1 MYRHILSPVTAVT
14 LFAVVGLLSSVGS
27 VPLQAEE
34 RISVTL
40 KDGRTLEGVVDARS
54 NGHDLWLRFTE
65 PGIALSMPVSWASVQ
80 RAQRADQLLSV
91 TQLRALAGQI
101 KTELPEEF
109 FASES
114 VLDSAAGEAS
124 GNKAGFSSQQPGSGP
139 SVDVGE
145 VLSLQIF
152 AELANWD
159 RDVEP
164 DGFEVSVL
172 PLDRDRNI
180 VPVAGSVM
188 MRLIGER
195 QRRPDGQRLFSDLQ
209 RWSVRAQ
216 GRDFGPEGAIF
227 QFPFQTIHPELD
239 LELLPVA
246 MLNVRLGAFHQ
257 GVFEASTPVPL
268 RRFNPVRDRLQ
279 SRHGHRWF
287 PNELTE
293 QTRQHYS
300 WIEGFPDR

>member
-1 MYRHILSPVTAVT
+1 MIFAVLGSLSPAV
-14 LFAVVGLLSSVGS
+14 S

-34 RISVTL
+34 QVAVTL

-54 NGHDLWLRFTE
+54 NGHYLWLRFTE

-80 RAQRADQLLSV
+80 TAQQADQLLSV
-91 TQLRALAGQI
+91 TQLRGLAGRI
-101 KTELPEEF
+101 KTELPEDF
-109 FASES
+109 FESELAS
-114 VLDSAAGEAS
+114 DSSALEGFS
-124 GNKAGFSSQQPGSGP
+124 NKPGFSSQPSGSKLP
-139 SVDVGE
+139 VAVGA
-145 VLSLQIF
+145 VVCLRVF
-152 AELANWD
+152 AELASWD

-172 PLDRDRNI
+172 PLDRERRI

-195 QRRPDGQRLFSDLQ
+195 RRRPDGQHSFSDLQ

-216 GRDFGPEGAIF
+216 GRDFGPQGAVF
-227 QFPFQTIHPELD
+227 QFPFQTIQPELD

-257 GVFEASTPVPL
+257 GIFEASIPVPL
-268 RRFNPVRDRLQ
+268 RQFNPVRDRFQL
-279 SRHGHRWF
+279 RHGHRWF

-300 WIEGFPDR
+300 WIEAFPDR

>member
-1 MYRHILSPVTAVT
+1 MI
-14 LFAVVGLLSSVGS
+14 FAVLGPLLPTVSE
-27 VPLQAEE
+27 PLQADEQ
-34 RISVTL
+34 IAVTL
-40 KDGRTLEGVVDARS
+40 KDGRSLEGVVDART
-54 NGHDLWLRFTE
+54 NGHYLWLRFTE

-80 RAQRADQLLSV
+80 KAQQADQLLSV
-91 TQLRALAGQI
+91 TQLRDLAGRI
-101 KTELPEEF
+101 KSELPEEF

-114 VLDSAAGEAS
+114 VSDSSAVEGFS
-124 GNKAGFSSQQPGSGP
+124 NKAGFSSQRPESRA

-145 VLSLQIF
+145 VVCLQIF

-172 PLDRDRNI
+172 PLDRDRQI
-180 VPVAGSVM
+180 VPVAGSLM

-195 QRRPDGQRLFSDLQ
+195 KRRPDGQHLFSDLQ

-216 GRDFGPEGAIF
+216 GRDFGPQGGIF
-227 QFPFQTIHPELD
+227 RFPFQTIQPELD

-257 GVFEASTPVPL
+257 GVFEASIPVPL
-268 RRFNPVRDRLQ
+268 RHFNPVRDRLQ